1 MLLSPA
7 RFDLDTQVRAVREM
21 TEILSAGL
29 SAEDQTAQSMPDAS
43 PTKWHRA
50 HTTWFFETFVLSPLA
65 PGYES
70 CDPSYRFLFNSYYE
84 AIGPRHARNER
95 GLVTRPGVA
104 GVAAYRRH
112 VDDAMAR
119 LLSKDTRA
127 EAAAGLVELGLHHEQ
142 QHQELLVMDAKHL
155 LACNPCQPVY
165 GTLPWRVPARAR
177 HGSGAGEPAWHE
189 RAGGLVEVGHDG
201 DGFAYD
207 NEGPRHTVH
216 LEPFAV
222 ASSLVTC
229 GEWSEFIADGGY
241 RRPEVWMSD
250 GWATVRQ
257 QGWESPDYWFE
268 AE

>member
-1 MLLSPA
+1 MLLTAAPL
-7 RFDLDTQVRAVREM
+7 DLTGAFRRVREL
-21 TEILSAGL
+21 TEALAAPL

-119 LLSKDTRA
+119 LLSNDPRA

-165 GTLPWRVPARAR
+165 GTLPWPVPARAR
-177 HGSGAGEPAWHE
+177 HAGAAGDPGWHE
-189 RAGGLVEVGHDG
+189 HAGGLVEGGHDRG
-201 DGFAYD
+201 GLAHG
-207 NEGPRHTVH
+207 NENPRPT
-216 LEPFAV
+216 LPPAPLAL
-222 ASSLVTC
+222 ASAPGAC
-229 GEWSEFIADGGY
+229 
-241 RRPEVWMSD
+241 
-250 GWATVRQ
+250 
-257 QGWESPDYWFE
+257 
-268 AE
+268 